1 MHFLL
6 HLFVN
11 LMSWLEYNSAVSLT
25 FSCFDFGSF
34 RNVKK
39 MGLNHHLSTYFELKG
54 YYIHSRDN
62 SKFWSKTKTSKSREL
77 LLSCTQVNSSS
88 WQINAAFVIMLP
100 PCFSF
105 CWMGYFPIPSKVRLK
120 SDANHIFYHMA
131 EHHYIYNADLNLVNW
146 WNFLLDL
153 VNFCKK
159 ELWEV

>member
-1 MHFLL
+1 MHFLW

-11 LMSWLEYNSAVSLT
+11 LMSWLEYNSAISWT
-25 FSCFDFGSF
+25 FSCFSF
-34 RNVKK
+34 WKLQK
-39 MGLNHHLSTYFELKG
+39 CPKQLGLNHLSTYLELKD
-54 YYIHSRDN
+54 YYIHSRDH
-62 SKFWSKTKTSKSREL
+62 SEFWSKMKTKKKSRI
-77 LLSCTQVNSSS
+77 TAQVNSSS

-131 EHHYIYNADLNLVNW
+131 GHHYIYNADLNLVNW
-146 WNFLLDL
+146 WNCLLDL

-159 ELWEV
+159 E

>member
-1 MHFLL
+1 MHAF
-6 HLFVN
+6 FVAFICQ
-11 LMSWLEYNSAVSLT
+11 LDELTWVQLSSILE
-25 FSCFDFGSF
+25 FFDFGSF

-39 MGLNHHLSTYFELKG
+39 NLGLNHHLSTYLELKG
-54 YYIHSRDN
+54 YYVHFRDH
-62 SKFWSKTKTSKSREL
+62 SKFWSKIKTNKSQGL
-77 LLSCTQVNSSS
+77 LLGCTQVNSSS
-88 WQINAAFVIMLP
+88 WQINVTFVIMLP

-105 CWMGYFPIPSKVRLK
+105 CWMGYFPIPSKVRSK

-131 EHHYIYNADLNLVNW
+131 GHHYIYNADLNLVNW